1 MTNRHSNTIVI
12 SIKKPVFLNM
22 LFVVLFFLG
31 STQFIKAQNKDL
43 TWDELANQY
52 ECPEWFRDA
61 KFGIWFHWG
70 PQAVPEQGGGWYA
83 RHMYMKD
90 VGRQKFG
97 KMANPY
103 HLQTYGHPSEFGFK
117 DIIHA
122 WKAEKFDAEY
132 LINFSK
138 ENGAKYIVALANHHD
153 HFDLF
158 NSSYHPW
165 NSVNVGPKKDII
177 GAFEKATRNAG
188 LKFGVTSHDDRFLNW
203 WQPAFGADKT
213 GEYAGIPYDGR
224 LTKADGKGKWWE
236 GLDPK
241 DLYGPAPEDRT
252 PEIIEDIK
260 KNWLKRH
267 IELVTNYKPDLLYN
281 DGFNFTYG
289 DYGKEVTRKLYNNSL
304 KDNGKIDAVML
315 LKKQAKGTVNEVES
329 GGSNTLRAYPWQ
341 SEITFTDWFY
351 KKDRHLTHNARTIL
365 EMLIEAVSKNGN
377 LLLSMEL
384 KPDGTIPDE
393 IKKSVKIV
401 GDWLKINGEAIYG
414 TRPWTVYGDGRSV
427 RGEAVE
433 TVDGELR
440 NATESQKHGEHFNQ
454 RTTATPAFAH
464 DEVRYTTKGDDFYI
478 TVMNPKGGE
487 FVIPSL
493 GKSSEVTPGN
503 LKGLIQLYNGRK
515 VSYKQTN
522 NGLTIN
528 MPVVNGDSYPVV
540 LKAKFKKKH

>member
-1 MTNRHSNTIVI
+1 MIFNVSFKNNLQKTVI
-12 SIKKPVFLNM
+12 YKLFFVGFLLFLNS
-22 LFVVLFFLG
+22 L
-31 STQFIKAQNKDL
+31 SANAQDKEP

-70 PQAVPEQGGGWYA
+70 PQSVPEQGGGWYA
-83 RHMYMKD
+83 RHMYMQD

-97 KMANPY
+97 KMAYPY

-117 DIIHA
+117 DVINE
-122 WKAEKFDAEY
+122 WKAENFDAQA
-132 LINFSK
+132 LIDFSK
-138 ENGAKYIVALANHHD
+138 ENGAKYIMALANHHD
-153 HFDLF
+153 HYDLF
-158 NSSYHPW
+158 DSSYHPW

-177 GAFEKATRNAG
+177 GEFETATRKAG

-203 WQPAFGADKT
+203 WTPAFGADKT
-213 GEYAGIPYDGR
+213 GEKAGVPYDGH
-224 LTKADGKGKWWE
+224 LTKADGKGLWWE

-267 IELVTNYKPDLLYN
+267 IELVDKYKPDVLYN

-289 DYGKEVTRKLYNNSL
+289 EYGKEVARELYTNSL
-304 KDNGKIDAVML
+304 KENGSIDAVML
-315 LKKQAKGTVNEVES
+315 LKRKAKGTVNEVES

-384 KPDGTIPDE
+384 NPDGTIPHE

-401 GDWLKINGEAIYG
+401 GDWLKVNGEAIYD
-414 TRPWTVYGDGRSV
+414 TRPWTVYGDGKSV
-427 RGEAVE
+427 RGEATE
-433 TVDGELR
+433 TVEGELR
-440 NATESQKHGEHFNQ
+440 NATDSQKHGEHFNQ
-454 RTTATPAFAH
+454 RTTATPAFSH

-478 TVMNPKGGE
+478 IVMNPKGGE
-487 FVIPSL
+487 FLIPSFA
-493 GKSSEVTPGN
+493 KKKESNPGV
-503 LKGLIQLYNGRK
+503 LKELTQIYDGRTL
-515 VSYKQTN
+515 SFKQTN
-522 NGLTIN
+522 KGLLIN
-528 MPVVNGDSYPVV
+528 MPAVNGDSYPVV
-540 LKAKFKKKH
+540 LKANFK

>member
-1 MTNRHSNTIVI
+1 MKLHIDRLNTRLKLFIVI
-12 SIKKPVFLNM
+12 CCVSSFGL
-22 LFVVLFFLG
+22 
-31 STQFIKAQNKDL
+31 AQESEKEL
-43 TWDELANQY
+43 SWDQLAEQY
-52 ECPEWFRDA
+52 SCPEWFRDA

-70 PQAVPEQGGGWYA
+70 PQSVPEQGGGWYA

-103 HLQTYGHPSEFGFK
+103 HLQTYGHPSEFGYK
-117 DIIHA
+117 DVINQ
-122 WKAEKFDAEY
+122 WKAENFDAEA

-158 NSSYHPW
+158 QSSHHPW
-165 NSVNVGPKKDII
+165 NSVNVGPEKDII
-177 GAFEKATRNAG
+177 GEFEAATRKAG

-203 WQPAFGADKT
+203 WKPAFGSDKE
-213 GEYAGIPYDGR
+213 GEKAGVPYDGH
-224 LTKADGKGKWWE
+224 LTKADGIGKWWE

-267 IELVTNYKPDLLYN
+267 IELVTNYTPDLLYN

-304 KDNGKIDAVML
+304 KKNGTIDAVML
-315 LKKQAKGTVNEVES
+315 LKREAKGTVNEVES
-329 GGSNTLRAYPWQ
+329 GGSNTLREYPWQ

-384 KPDGTIPDE
+384 NPDGTIPHE
-393 IKKSVKIV
+393 IKKSVNIV

-414 TRPWTVYGDGRSV
+414 TRPWKVFGDGKSV
-427 RGEAVE
+427 RGEHVE

-440 NATESQKHGEHFNQ
+440 NAVEAQKQGEHFNQ
-454 RTTATPAFAH
+454 RTTATPLFAA

-478 TVMNPKGGE
+478 IVMNPSKGE

-493 GKSSEVTPGN
+493 GKSSEVNPGN
-503 LKGLIQLYNGRK
+503 LKSLTQLYDDRK
-515 VSYKQTN
+515 ITFKHTKENLSIT
-522 NGLTIN
+522 
-528 MPVVNGDSYPVV
+528 MPAVNGSSYPLV
-540 LKAKFKKKH
+540 LKANFKNIEF